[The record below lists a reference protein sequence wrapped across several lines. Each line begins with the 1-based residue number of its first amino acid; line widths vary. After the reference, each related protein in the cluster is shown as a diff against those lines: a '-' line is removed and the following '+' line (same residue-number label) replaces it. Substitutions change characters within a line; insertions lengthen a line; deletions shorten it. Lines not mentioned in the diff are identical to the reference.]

1 MTKKLSFKNVYIPNI
16 LRTSNPSSPIFLP
29 ILIMFFVLIYCL
41 VDKTQKFKCATN
53 LIALGQT
60 MVVELGAVGERGSR
74 VGAELQQRGEVVY

>member
-1 MTKKLSFKNVYIPNI
+1 
-16 LRTSNPSSPIFLP
+16 
-29 ILIMFFVLIYCL
+29 MFFVLIYCL

>member
-1 MTKKLSFKNVYIPNI
+1 
-16 LRTSNPSSPIFLP
+16 
-29 ILIMFFVLIYCL
+29 MFFVLIYCL

-74 VGAELQQRGEVVY
+74 VGAELQQRGGGSVLVREGNVRTTTGGSYNDITTLRGQKKHKM